1 MIVTSERRTNQL
13 VNLIG
18 VLQNR
23 NKMTMKR
30 VERLADGSKPKS
42 IFHQALT
49 IEGETDDLM
58 KSDRIIEKATRL
70 LGME

>member
-1 MIVTSERRTNQL
+1 MIVTSERRTTQL
-13 VNLIG
+13 INLIG

-30 VERLADGSKPKS
+30 VERLADSSKPKS
-42 IFHQALT
+42 KFHEALT
-49 IEGETDDLM
+49 VEEETDDLM
-58 KSDRIIEKATRL
+58 QSDRIIEKASRL